1 MSDPAAAKSHFESGV
16 RHWQAGALAEAVA
29 SFEDAL
35 RLDPQLAPAHVNLG
49 LIREHGGALDA
60 ATAHYRAAIAIDPA
74 LFQAQL
80 NLGVVLAAQKSFR
93 EAEVAYLAALAI
105 DPLAAAAWSNL
116 GVLYAST
123 WREAQAEQCY
133 RQALEIDPAYA
144 RARFNLAYVLL
155 RQGRYEEGWAAM
167 EARDWADALAPR
179 LACPRWHGEAP
190 AGRALLIVH
199 EGGHGDLIQFCRY
212 AAVLKTMGA
221 RQIGIVCP
229 PALTRLLAHQAVF
242 DAVFAL
248 DAELPA
254 SGWDA
259 WVPFLSLPHL
269 CGTRVDHLPDTLP
282 YLRPDANEVARWG
295 ARIAAGAGLR
305 VGLVWKGSTGF
316 ENDADR
322 SLPSLATLAPLA
334 AVPGVQWFSLQVGAG
349 QDEARQPPPGMTI
362 TPLSDGF
369 TDFAD
374 TAAAL
379 MHLDLVIAVDT
390 AVAHLAGA
398 LGRPCW
404 VLLPAY
410 KPDWR
415 WLAGR
420 TDSPWYPGVMRLFWQ
435 ARMGDWAPV
444 VQALAQALG
453 ERVAQTPG

>member
-1 MSDPAAAKSHFESGV
+1 MSEQPDAKSRFEAGV
-16 RHWQAGALAEAVA
+16 RHWQAGAMPEAIA

-49 LIREHGGALDA
+49 LICERRGDLEPAL
-60 ATAHYRAAIAIDPA
+60 AHYRAAVAIDPA

-80 NLGVVLAAQKSFR
+80 NLGVVLAARKCFR
-93 EAEVAYLAALAI
+93 EAELAYLAALASN
-105 DPLAAAAWSNL
+105 PVAPAAWSNL

-123 WREAQAEQCY
+123 WREDQAEQCH
-133 RQALEIDPAYA
+133 RQALEIDPGYA
-144 RARFNLAYVLL
+144 KARFNLAYLLL

-167 EARDWADALAPR
+167 EARDWAEALAPR

-212 AAVLKTMGA
+212 AAVLKARGA
-221 RQIGIVCP
+221 QRIGIVCP
-229 PALTRLLAHQAVF
+229 PALKRLLAHAADI
-242 DAVFAL
+242 DAVYAL
-248 DAELPA
+248 DAPLPA
-254 SGWDA
+254 AGWDA

-269 CGTRVDHLPDTLP
+269 CGTRLDHLPAALP
-282 YLRPDANEVARWG
+282 YLQPDPADVTRWG
-295 ARIAAGAGLR
+295 ARLAPDGRLR

-334 AVPGVQWFSLQVGAG
+334 AVAPVRWYSLQVGAG
-349 QDEARQPPPGMTI
+349 QDEIRSSPAGMTI
-362 TPLSDGF
+362 APLSDDF

-398 LGRPCW
+398 LARPCW

-420 TDSPWYPGVMRLFWQ
+420 DDSPWYPGVMRLFWQ
-435 ARMGDWAPV
+435 TQMGDWAPTIAAL
-444 VQALAQALG
+444 VQALK
-453 ERVAQTPG
+453 ERVAANG